1 MTFFLSTIG
10 EMFSLSF
17 MVYALITGILVSIC
31 ASLLG
36 VTLVLKRYSMIG
48 DGLSHV
54 AFGSLA
60 VATALSL
67 SPMKVA
73 LPVVILSAFLL
84 LRLSEKG
91 KLKGDALTAMIST
104 GALAIGYLAVSMSTG
119 MNIDIDNYL
128 FGSIL
133 TLTKGDVWLSIAL
146 TLLVIPTYIFLF
158 SHIFS
163 ITFDSTFAKAIGT
176 KIGLLDSIFAI
187 LTAITVVLG
196 MRFMG
201 TLLISALI
209 VFPPLTAMRVIKS
222 FRGVVICSAVLP
234 VVSFLVGLILSFF
247 LSTPP
252 GATVVCVSLLLFL
265 VFSLVG
271 MLHRRRCHKHGPA
284 S

>member
-1 MTFFLSTIG
+1 
-10 EMFSLSF
+10 
-17 MVYALITGILVSIC
+17 LVSIC
-31 ASLLG
+31 AALLG
-36 VTLVLKRYSMIG
+36 VSLVLKRYSMIG

-67 SPMKVA
+67 APMKIAV
-73 LPVVILSAFLL
+73 PVVVLAAFLL

-104 GALAIGYLAVSMSTG
+104 GALAVGYLAISLSTG

-133 TLTKGDVWLSIAL
+133 TLTKGDVWLSVGLAV
-146 TLLVIPTYIFLF
+146 LVIPAYILLF
-158 SHIFS
+158 HRIFS
-163 ITFDSTFAKAIGT
+163 VTFDHGFAKATGIRT
-176 KIGLLDSIFAI
+176 GLYDTVLAL
-187 LTAITVVLG
+187 LTALTVVLG

-209 VFPPLTAMRVIKS
+209 VFPPLTAMRVMKS
-222 FRGVVICSAVLP
+222 FRGVVICSAILP
-234 VVSFLVGLILSFF
+234 LVSFLVGLILSYL

-252 GATVVCVSLLLFL
+252 GATVVCVSILLFFGFTVIGIL
-265 VFSLVG
+265 
-271 MLHRRRCHKHGPA
+271 RRKESPKR
-284 S
+284 

>member
-1 MTFFLSTIG
+1 MTAFFSAIG

-17 MVYALITGILVSIC
+17 MVNALITGVLVSVC
-31 ASLLG
+31 AALLG
-36 VTLVLKRYSMIG
+36 VSLVMKRYSMIG

-67 SPMKVA
+67 APMKVA
-73 LPVVILSAFLL
+73 VPVVVLAAFLL

-104 GALAIGYLAVSMSTG
+104 GALAVGYLAVSLSTG

-133 TLTKGDVWLSIAL
+133 TLTKGDVWLSVGLAV
-146 TLLVIPTYIFLF
+146 LVIPAYILLF
-158 SHIFS
+158 HRIFS
-163 ITFDSTFAKAIGT
+163 VTFDHGFAKATGIRT
-176 KIGLLDSIFAI
+176 GLYDTVLAL
-187 LTAITVVLG
+187 LTALTVVLG

-209 VFPPLTAMRVIKS
+209 VFPPLTAMRVMKS
-222 FRGVVICSAVLP
+222 FRGVVICSAILP
-234 VVSFLVGLILSFF
+234 LVSFLVGLILSYL

-252 GATVVCVSLLLFL
+252 GATVVCVSILLFFGFTAIGIL
-265 VFSLVG
+265 
-271 MLHRRRCHKHGPA
+271 RRKDSPKR
-284 S
+284 

>member
-1 MTFFLSTIG
+1 MTAFFSAIH

-17 MVYALITGILVSIC
+17 MVYALITGVLVSIC
-31 ASLLG
+31 AALLG
-36 VTLVLKRYSMIG
+36 VSLVLKRYSMIG

-67 SPMKVA
+67 APMKIAV
-73 LPVVILSAFLL
+73 PVVVLAAFLL

-104 GALAIGYLAVSMSTG
+104 GALAVGYLAISLSTG

-133 TLTKGDVWLSIAL
+133 TLTKGDVWLSVGLAA
-146 TLLVIPTYIFLF
+146 LVIPAYIFLF
-158 SHIFS
+158 HRIFS
-163 ITFDSTFAKAIGT
+163 VTFDHGFAKATGIRT
-176 KIGLLDSIFAI
+176 GLYNTMLAL
-187 LTAITVVLG
+187 LTALTVVLG

-209 VFPPLTAMRVIKS
+209 VFPPLTAMRVMKS
-222 FRGVVICSAVLP
+222 FRGVVVCSALLP
-234 VVSFLVGLILSFF
+234 LVSFLTGLILSYVF
-247 LSTPP
+247 STPP
-252 GATVVCVSLLLFL
+252 GASVVCVSILLFFGFTIIGIL
-265 VFSLVG
+265 
-271 MLHRRRCHKHGPA
+271 RRKKSKTR
-284 S
+284 